1 MVQEYR
7 DNSIGERVLGRLMM
21 FYSDIN
27 LNFTPHPLT
36 GDFTF
41 LTDDQAVKRCL
52 VHIGNMAP
60 YDIPFEPD
68 LHGHIRELLFELPTD
83 STTAVIEQRVKWAI
97 TKLEPRADVKSV
109 EVRLSSDETAYHIT
123 VTFDV
128 ISLVETQTIE
138 FYMERVR

>member
-1 MVQEYR
+1 
-7 DNSIGERVLGRLMM
+7 M

-27 LNFTPHPLT
+27 LNFTPHPMT

-41 LTDDQAVKRCL
+41 LSNEQAVKRCL
-52 VHIGNMAP
+52 MHIGTMLP

-83 STTAVIEQRVKWAI
+83 ATASTIEQRVRWAI
-97 TKLEPRADVKSV
+97 QKLEPRADIKSV
-109 EVRLSSDETAYHIT
+109 DVSLTSDETGYRIV

-128 ISLVETQTIE
+128 ISLVETQTLE
-138 FYMERVR
+138 FYMERIR

>member
-1 MVQEYR
+1 
-7 DNSIGERVLGRLMM
+7 M

-27 LNFTPHPLT
+27 LNFTPHPMT

-41 LTDDQAVKRCL
+41 LSNEQAVKRCL
-52 VHIGNMAP
+52 MHIGAMSP

-83 STTAVIEQRVKWAI
+83 ATASTIEQRVRWAI
-97 TKLEPRADVKSV
+97 QKLEPRADIKSV
-109 EVRLSSDETAYHIT
+109 DVSLTSDETGYRIV

-128 ISLVETQTIE
+128 ISLVETDT
-138 FYMERVR
+138 